1 MQLMLFVSIVQYI
14 SLLPYK
20 LKEVVA
26 LKKLWKDEVNVYV
39 LIKKLKRC

>member
-1 MQLMLFVSIVQYI
+1 MPKPAINVIFSIVQYI

-26 LKKLWKDEVNVYV
+26 LKKLGKDGVNV
-39 LIKKLKRC
+39 